1 MKNQKSKLL
10 AITLSASF
18 VLSSI
23 APATAKA
30 SSIDMAQSSYYV
42 NLDPDTVNPEIITDL
57 ISKAEG
63 LKNIL
68 KHKPNAKVYEHALD
82 IIINVLKRIDPAKAA
97 NKVKLASE
105 SIDAI
110 KFSIEDI
117 QVKNRIG
124 AKI

>member
-1 MKNQKSKLL
+1 MKNKKRKLL
-10 AITLSASF
+10 SITLSASF

-30 SSIDMAQSSYYV
+30 SSIDMTQSSYYV

-68 KHKPNAKVYEHALD
+68 THIPNAKVYEHALD

-117 QVKNRIG
+117 QGKNRIG